1 MAALTAGITSAT
13 SIELMGR
20 SRTGYFRF
28 CAMPAVSAQVVA
40 GRRPAETCAGTIGGR
55 GGIGRYC
62 GNWLTWPPMHYRAM
76 LAHIEGASTVSF
88 STPSFNH
95 LCMRSD
101 VAVTMQRGD
110 LCICIKSSYC
120 FATGGAPAVQVLMV
134 MAWP

>member
-40 GRRPAETCAGTIGGR
+40 GRRPAETFAGTIGGR

-76 LAHIEGASTVSF
+76 LAHIEVPSNSASRHHRLT
-88 STPSFNH
+88 TYACEMMWPLQCNEE
-95 LCMRSD
+95 
-101 VAVTMQRGD
+101 T
-110 LCICIKSSYC
+110 
-120 FATGGAPAVQVLMV
+120 FAYA
-134 MAWP
+134 